1 MVLASGFGVGV
12 ALHETSS
19 AALAPAPS
27 RALQRPAVNP
37 ASTVLET
44 FRNASLQPTFI
55 SPGSEGPAR
64 PGVCH
69 SCRRPAADQAVHVS
83 GAVQALI
90 SGTRDGDS
98 SSISIELRMF
108 SDVSL
113 FGGGLG
119 IEPISDCVAGVLP
132 AALGWMSMHSA
143 HS

>member
-98 SSISIELRMF
+98 SSSISIELRMS

-113 FGGGLG
+113 
-119 IEPISDCVAGVLP
+119 SAG
-132 AALGWMSMHSA
+132 ALESSQ
-143 HS
+143 